1 MWNTVLAWITES
13 LACDD
18 SLVNVMTRLAP
29 AALLMLIALAA
40 FDDLAAAPGK
50 NDAAPVPQSQIR
62 FYGAVVVPAGSHT
75 VADVHSVASLSPG
88 RIVRLGSAAPGSDD
102 PPRTVT
108 VLPPRKPSM
117 RVVLITYD

>member
-1 MWNTVLAWITES
+1 
-13 LACDD
+13 
-18 SLVNVMTRLAP
+18 MTRLAP

-88 RIVRLGSAAPGSDD
+88 SIVRRGNSDGGSDD

-108 VLPPRKPSM
+108 MLPPGTPSV